1 MDQINKES
9 RQTPTKVI
17 ALIIALS
24 LLFLIGLGYVSYKI
38 LAKTQNSATE
48 CDLDY
53 AIAAV
58 ISDKTD
64 MDKFN
69 SILEKYNSKI
79 NSTYISESRS
89 AIIAY
94 ICIPKNTYRP
104 GKNYELL
111 KELEE
116 NILFEEIH
124 IEHLA
129 RPA

>member
-1 MDQINKES
+1 MDQINKEGA
-9 RQTPTKVI
+9 QKPTKII
-17 ALIIALS
+17 ALIIVLS
-24 LLFLIGLGYVSYKI
+24 LFFLTGLGYVSFKI
-38 LAKTQNSATE
+38 LSKTQNSSIE

-64 MDKFN
+64 MNDLN
-69 SILEKYNSKI
+69 SILKKYNTKI
-79 NSTYISESRS
+79 NSTYFSESRNVTVV
-89 AIIAY
+89 Y
-94 ICIPKNTYRP
+94 ICIPEGTYRP

-116 NILFEEIH
+116 NIIFEEIYR
-124 IEHLA
+124 EHLA